1 MISWYGVHPFF
12 VLLRARS
19 LFLLL
24 PLILL
29 VTEDDKDEQARP
41 GIPPLV
47 SREAPLLTSHH
58 LTEHTYVCSS
68 PASSDDSF
76 AYPYATSATLSTTK
90 PSPLDFSGLCAL
102 LPLLCRPRK
111 TRRSVPMTPTLTP
124 SQASSRR
131 AGYHYDHPPQP
142 PLQQVHDYGYRY
154 YDPVMGRW
162 PSRDPIGERGGINL
176 YGMVGNDPVGSVDV
190 RGLHIFGSVL
200 GDFDCK
206 KPCKELC
213 RGRDRSCWVSCNQ
226 YKQNNC
232 DDYGRDSN
240 GRFRHAGMYEEVVD
254 GEIRMLPPPPESIYP
269 SESVG
274 GFGLMAGVEGVVE
287 NYLANMIAK
296 LFVQV
301 GQVFYDAKCKELSCN
316 CSNGKLSPRDK
327 CCYEAATVAGI
338 VGTGLVALNYT
349 RCLRSLSFLGP
360 WANLPCM
367 IINGYGAVKMASAI
381 SDELTVCKCPKEKE

>member
-41 GIPPLV
+41 GISPLV

-154 YDPVMGRW
+154 YDPVTGRW

-176 YGMVGNDPVGSVDV
+176 YGMVGNDAVGRWDYMGLAIILPVGDELPSVGGSTHTTNSPPPGHS
-190 RGLHIFGSVL
+190 RGEY
-200 GDFDCK
+200 
-206 KPCKELC
+206 PE
-213 RGRDRSCWVSCNQ
+213 
-226 YKQNNC
+226 
-232 DDYGRDSN
+232 DYPEDLLPPA
-240 GRFRHAGMYEEVVD
+240 FD
-254 GEIRMLPPPPESIYP
+254 GEIRGGQVRGRGLMPIWWGEEAPYPIGENLEDGSEKCCKCRPFFEQGGPNQDSWGGGLGAHLSRPRSPTTGLYERAGGHFADGADPNKPPVCTEGEEVILRYKGYCKSVTENDDCSAKGCYIYHIWTCKP
-269 SESVG
+269 MAGAPG
-274 GFGLMAGVEGVVE
+274 GFAWQASDPV
-287 NYLANMIAK
+287 NT
-296 LFVQV
+296 
-301 GQVFYDAKCKELSCN
+301 KCK
-316 CSNGKLSPRDK
+316 
-327 CCYEAATVAGI
+327 
-338 VGTGLVALNYT
+338 
-349 RCLRSLSFLGP
+349 
-360 WANLPCM
+360 
-367 IINGYGAVKMASAI
+367 
-381 SDELTVCKCPKEKE
+381 